1 MADAH
6 HALRDQGED
15 GLLVDRWPALTV
27 NPHPRLDPLAAK
39 AGFDKWNDS
48 WAKHAASANGSFD
61 GIPAELKKYV
71 DQDPVRG
78 IMQARDM
85 TQRWEA
91 LRPGEGNKFARAMLH
106 ALGDKPE
113 YQSAYLVGEIPQ
125 GPPIGTPRADAAQ
138 RYAAM
143 VEEGRVVAG
152 EEIGARPMPADT
164 AAADESAPEIQ
175 QAFVTDPDEP
185 DECREISRQMQ
196 ALGQEYTAHNNELAA
211 LKARKA
217 YLEEVI
223 RRNGQLKIDPVEP
236 SRPFQT
242 NPENYDHGPRG
253 PGRRSMAPSFDGQLT
268 LAAFRGGPTP
278 RIPVPP
284 IPPPPSPPKPPRLPK
299 PSKGDIAEEALEGA
313 VDTVPNIID
322 AEIEQAEA
330 QRRIVEATGEIKEIE
345 PEIHR
350 HNESVA
356 AIKTLIERY
365 EAERSRLGCE
375 DRARE
380 EKDRR

>member
-1 MADAH
+1 MAD
-6 HALRDQGED
+6 
-15 GLLVDRWPALTV
+15 
-27 NPHPRLDPLAAK
+27 K
-39 AGFDKWNDS
+39 AGFDEWNDG

-113 YQSAYLVGEIPQ
+113 YQSAYLAGEIPQ